1 MTSLLTNLLENFVR
15 KKSLYSYAGGS
26 CKMKNISDLVK
37 LNLERREN
45 LKPSRY
51 IDVGTRAKTIIGDF

>member
-1 MTSLLTNLLENFVR
+1 
-15 KKSLYSYAGGS
+15 
-26 CKMKNISDLVK
+26 MKNISDLVK

-45 LKPSRY
+45 LKPSRF